1 MMPRNLLEFPLST
14 FFRCAL
20 LALALVAAAL
30 PARAQQTPPLTREQV
45 EQIVREYLLNNP
57 EIIVE
62 AIEALEARQK
72 QATLAGQRDAVAAH
86 QEQLYRDPDAPVLGN
101 PAGDVTVVE
110 FFDYRCPYCKQVA
123 PSLAQ
128 LLKDDGKVRLVLK
141 EFPILGPDSVVAA
154 RAALAAHAQGKY
166 AAMHGALLGHRGA
179 FDEAVVTRIATAA
192 GLDAARLKQDMAKPE
207 IEAMIGRN
215 KELAH
220 ALSLSGT
227 PAFIV
232 GDKVV
237 PGAVDL
243 DTLKL
248 LVAETRKRADR

>member
-1 MMPRNLLEFPLST
+1 MPT
-14 FFRCAL
+14 FLRCTL
-20 LALALVAAAL
+20 LALALLTAA
-30 PARAQQTPPLTREQV
+30 PVYAQKTPPLTREQI
-45 EQIVREYLLNNP
+45 EQIVREYLINNP

-62 AIEALEARQK
+62 AIEALEQRQK
-72 QATLAGQRDAVAAH
+72 QATQAGQKDALAAQ

-128 LLKDDGKVRLVLK
+128 LLKEDGKVRLVLK
-141 EFPILGPDSVVAA
+141 EFPILGPASVVAA

-166 AAMHGALLGHRGA
+166 AAMHAALLDHPGT
-179 FDEAVVTRIATAA
+179 FDEEVVTRIASKA
-192 GLDAARLKQDMAKPE
+192 GLDTARLKQDMAKPE
-207 IEAMIGRN
+207 ITAMIERN
-215 KELAH
+215 KELAQ
-220 ALSLSGT
+220 ALSLTGT

-232 GDKVV
+232 GNTVV

-243 DTLKL
+243 ETLKL

>member
-1 MMPRNLLEFPLST
+1 LPT
-14 FFRCAL
+14 FLRCAL

-30 PARAQQTPPLTREQV
+30 PAHAQQTPPLTREQV
-45 EQIVREYLLNNP
+45 EQIVREYLINNP
-57 EIIVE
+57 EVIVE

-72 QATLAGQRDAVAAH
+72 QATQAGQRDAVAAYR
-86 QEQLYRDPDAPVLGN
+86 EQLYRDPDAPVIGN

-123 PSLAQ
+123 PSLVQ
-128 LLKDDGKVRLVLK
+128 LIKEDGNVRLVLK
-141 EFPILGPDSVVAA
+141 EFPILGPDSLVAA

-166 AAMHGALLGHRGA
+166 AAMHAALLDHRGN
-179 FDEAVVTRIATAA
+179 FDEAVVTRIASKA
-192 GLDAARLKQDMAKPE
+192 GLDAARLKQDMARPE
-207 IEAMIGRN
+207 IAAMIDRN

-220 ALSLSGT
+220 ALSLTGT

-232 GDKVV
+232 GDRVV
-237 PGAVDL
+237 PGAVDFE
-243 DTLKL
+243 TLKL

>member
-1 MMPRNLLEFPLST
+1 LPT
-14 FFRCAL
+14 FLRCAL
-20 LALALVAAAL
+20 LALALLTAA
-30 PARAQQTPPLTREQV
+30 PVYAQQTPPLTREQV
-45 EQIVREYLLNNP
+45 EQIVREYLINNP

-72 QATLAGQRDAVAAH
+72 QAAQAGQKDALAAQ

-128 LLKDDGKVRLVLK
+128 LLKEDGKVRLVLK
-141 EFPILGPDSVVAA
+141 ELPILGPESVVAA

-166 AAMHGALLGHRGA
+166 PAMHAALLEHPGT
-179 FDEAVVTRIATAA
+179 FDEGVVTRIASKA
-192 GLDAARLKQDMAKPE
+192 GLDIARLKQDMAKPE
-207 IEAMIGRN
+207 IAAMIDRN
-215 KELAH
+215 KALAH
-220 ALSLSGT
+220 ALSLTGT

-232 GDKVV
+232 GNTVV

-243 DTLKL
+243 ETLKL
-248 LVAETRKRADR
+248 LVAEARKR

>member
-1 MMPRNLLEFPLST
+1 MQDFREPILPT
-14 FFRCAL
+14 FLRCAL

-30 PARAQQTPPLTREQV
+30 PAQAQQTPPLTREQV
-45 EQIVREYLLNNP
+45 EQIVREYLINNP

-72 QATLAGQRDAVAAH
+72 QAAQVGQKDAVAAR

-128 LLKDDGKVRLVLK
+128 LLKEDGNVRLVLK
-141 EFPILGPDSVVAA
+141 EFPILGPASVVAA

-166 AAMHGALLGHRGA
+166 AAMHAALLEHPGT
-179 FDEAVVTRIATAA
+179 FDEGVVTRIASKA
-192 GLDAARLKQDMAKPE
+192 GLDTARLQQDMAKPE
-207 IEAMIGRN
+207 IAAMIDRN
-215 KELAH
+215 KDLAH
-220 ALSLSGT
+220 TLSLTGT

-232 GDKVV
+232 ADTVV

-243 DTLKL
+243 ETLKL
-248 LVAETRKRADR
+248 LVAEARKR

>member
-1 MMPRNLLEFPLST
+1 MRIL
-14 FFRCAL
+14 RCVLIALAL
-20 LALALVAAAL
+20 LASADLV
-30 PARAQQTPPLTREQV
+30 PARAQQAPALTREQV
-45 EQIVREYLLNNP
+45 EQIVREYLLKNP

-72 QATLAGQRDAVAAH
+72 QATQAGQRDAVATN
-86 QEQLYRDPDAPVLGN
+86 QEQLFRDPDAPVLGN
-101 PAGDVTVVE
+101 PAGDVTLVE

-128 LLKDDGKVRLVLK
+128 LLKEDGNLKLVLK

-166 AAMHGALLGHRGA
+166 AAMHTALLRHRGA
-179 FDEAVVTRIATAA
+179 FDDAVIARIAADA
-192 GLDAARLKQDMAKPE
+192 GLDTARLKADMAKPE
-207 IEAMIGRN
+207 IEAMIDRN
-215 KELAH
+215 KSLAR
-220 ALSLSGT
+220 ALALTGT

-232 GDKVV
+232 GEHVV

-243 DTLKL
+243 DSLRL
-248 LVAETRKRADR
+248 LVADARKR